1 MMKKA
6 TAVLLVAL
14 MPSTALAQASK
25 DHGGARIAIPIDSG
39 PLYVSAVR
47 KAEGLVETRDHQ
59 SQQKTRTGHPVLLGA
74 VIGGTAGFV
83 LNATQCRTGESFCT
97 GAGNALMAGI
107 GAAIGATV
115 GALISR

>member
-1 MMKKA
+1 MKKV

-25 DHGGARIAIPIDSG
+25 DHGGARIAIPISSG
-39 PLYVSAVR
+39 PLYLSAVR
-47 KAEGLVETRDHQ
+47 KAEGLVETRDQQ
-59 SQQKTRTGHPVLLGA
+59 SQQAKRTGHPVLLGA

-83 LNATQCRTGESFCT
+83 INATQCRTGESVCT

-107 GAAIGATV
+107 GAAIGAAV

>member
-1 MMKKA
+1 MKKA

-14 MPSTALAQASK
+14 MPSAALAQASK
-25 DHGGARIAIPIDSG
+25 EHGGARIAIPISSG
-39 PLYVSAVR
+39 PLYLSAVR
-47 KAEGLVETRDHQ
+47 KAEELAETRDPQ
-59 SQQKTRTGHPVLLGA
+59 AQPKRRIGHPVLLGA
-74 VIGGTAGFV
+74 TIGGTGGFV

-107 GAAIGATV
+107 GAAIGAGI